1 MLENYDTTI
10 MFSVGGFPV
19 NATIFYSWVVM
30 AVCVIVSWFAT
41 RRLTTSLKPS
51 KWQLFME
58 MIVLF
63 LHTETKETSGD
74 NPKKYIGIV
83 TALFMFIAVAN
94 LLTIF
99 PFYKPPTASLSTT
112 FAFAFVVFLAIP
124 YYGIKN
130 AGLRTYLKKFISPTP
145 IMLPLNLI
153 SDITSSMALAFR
165 LYGNVISGVMFG
177 VVLGSFMPFLLPLPM
192 SFLGLLTGTIQAY
205 IFALLA
211 VVYASSVSPEENL
224 ISERS

>member
-30 AVCVIVSWFAT
+30 AVCVIASWLAT

-112 FAFAFVVFLAIP
+112 FPNLLYFL
-124 YYGIKN
+124 YLN
-130 AGLRTYLKKFISPTP
+130 ASPQACGQSV
-145 IMLPLNLI
+145 LLI
-153 SDITSSMALAFR
+153 
-165 LYGNVISGVMFG
+165 
-177 VVLGSFMPFLLPLPM
+177 LLH
-192 SFLGLLTGTIQAY
+192 AK
-205 IFALLA
+205 
-211 VVYASSVSPEENL
+211 
-224 ISERS
+224 